1 MLHINCQICEKDNSQ
16 AIKKEDAWNIVQCT
30 NCGFVYVNP
39 QPDENYLK
47 QHYQNYL
54 PTSQNR
60 IENWNYMMSGV
71 FRKSLDIINKSTY
84 STNPKKLLDIGCGY
98 GFFLQMATE
107 RNWLASGIDLSK
119 KATLYAKS
127 KGLDVSN
134 ANLFEKN
141 YRDKEFNVV
150 TMFYV
155 LEHLLDP
162 VKYLQEVHRILKPH
176 GLLLVRVPH
185 TTPIAKILKI
195 FNIPNKLYD
204 APSHLSDF
212 SPRTIKQLLKKVRF
226 KNIRTT
232 IGGMTYPASLAERYS
247 SCFFG
252 TLATF
257 LDKVTVGRYL
267 LPGVSKTT
275 IAKKGENT

>member
-1 MLHINCQICEKDNSQ
+1 MMHVDCQICEKDNSKI
-16 AIKKEDAWNIVQCT
+16 IKKEDIWNIVQCK
-30 NCGFVYVNP
+30 NCGFAYMNP

-54 PTSQNR
+54 PTDQSE
-60 IENWNYMMSGV
+60 IEDWKYMMSGV
-71 FRKSLDIINKSTY
+71 FRKSLDIIDKSTY
-84 STNPKKLLDIGCGY
+84 NTNPKKLLDIGCGY

-107 RNWLASGIDLSK
+107 RNWTASGIDLSE
-119 KATLYAKS
+119 KATSYAKS
-127 KGLDVSN
+127 KGLDASN
-134 ANLFEKN
+134 TNLFEKN
-141 YRDKEFNVV
+141 YRDEEFNVI

-155 LEHLLDP
+155 LEHLP
-162 VKYLQEVHRILKPH
+162 NPTKYLQEVYRILKPH
-176 GLLLVRVPH
+176 GLLLIRVPH
-185 TTPIAKILKI
+185 TTPIAKMLKT

-212 SPRTIKQLLKKVRF
+212 SPRTIKQLLKKVKF
-226 KNIRTT
+226 KDMRTT
-232 IGGMTYPASLAERYS
+232 IGGMTYPASLAEKHT

-257 LDKVTVGRYL
+257 LDKVTFGRCL

-275 IAKKGENT
+275 IARKKSNA